1 MSRRIVSIICKTGTS
16 IASVKCL
23 LGKIFSCLLFI
34 PAKCQ
39 LFQTQEF
46 LLPSIHVHSVEKFQQ
61 LIDSYMTPI

>member
-1 MSRRIVSIICKTGTS
+1 MSRRIVSIICKTDTS
-16 IASVKCL
+16 IASVKFL

-46 LLPSIHVHSVEKFQQ
+46 TFTQYSCSFCREISV
-61 LIDSYMTPI
+61 IN